1 MTDLLVF
8 FINVG
13 LFTFITWVA
22 AHLSNKLRFF
32 VAYCLF
38 FTTPVLTYF
47 GLMAPL
53 TGFER
58 TNTSYFGLSFLTPFL
73 ALLLATKPIQIL
85 TKPLQF
91 ILVCVNPLYLTCG
104 PIPKSILVNLR
115 FSLRTLRRRFRIVQ
129 NDIIIGICFI
139 TVIAPSFALPQLKHS
154 MQPIDVLLFGAFFEG
169 YVYFNFAGYSMI
181 AWSAMKLFG
190 IDVVGNFAMPFSSTS
205 VVEYWK
211 KWHISLSHVLSELFF
226 KPTKLHLGVYGA
238 AAMTFFA
245 SAIWHG
251 VTINFLLWGLLHAFC
266 WSCSRWLYLH
276 SKHSFLQI
284 SLLIFSIVVGR
295 ILFSET
301 DTLLLAEKFNTL
313 FKIHEWTKFNLTK
326 IINTSSF
333 KTKFGLILGLLLI
346 VAEFIFHHKSNKF
359 KHYEHLKKPWLSILL
374 LGISVMLGIFGGEG
388 AVYGRR

>member
-58 TNTSYFGLSFLTPFL
+58 VNTSYFGLSFLTPFL

-85 TKPLQF
+85 TKPWQF
-91 ILVCVNPLYLTCG
+91 ILVCANPLYLTCG

-115 FSLRTLRRRFRIVQ
+115 FSLRTLRRRFCIVQ

-169 YVYFNFAGYSMI
+169 YVYFNFAGYSML
-181 AWSAMKLFG
+181 AWSVMKLFG
-190 IDVVGNFAMPFSSTS
+190 IDVVRNFAMPFSSTS

-251 VTINFLLWGLLHAFC
+251 VTANFLIWGVLHAAC
-266 WSCSRWLYLH
+266 WSLSRWLYLRH
-276 SKHSFLQI
+276 QHISAQI
-284 SLLIFSIVVGR
+284 FLLIFSIVIGR
-295 ILFSET
+295 ILFSES
-301 DTLLLAEKFNTL
+301 DLHILALKFNS
-313 FKIHEWTKFNLTK
+313 FFIASEWENYHVVHILKAASL
-326 IINTSSF
+326 
-333 KTKFGLILGLLLI
+333 KTQFGLFFGLSLI
-346 VAEFIFHHKSNKF
+346 SAEFILAKKSFQVKY
-359 KHYEHLKKPWLSILL
+359 YEYLKNPWISIFLL
-374 LGISVMLGIFGGEG
+374 ACSIFLGVYGDEG
-388 AVYGRR
+388 AIYGRR